1 MEAVN
6 NYFPGSVRTVPWST
20 GTSGFGQNAD
30 LSTGGVPF
38 SSLLQGSNTG
48 KGNSYDVKKPETNQS
63 KTGNSVKPDNYSTQ
77 NKTSQI
83 KSQVSQDKTEDV
95 TSDKDTE
102 EVKNGDADDMT
113 AMLLLMSNLQADR
126 ITTASNG
133 VELVT
138 EKITT
143 EAAPPSTDVSG
154 VIDTGSTA
162 QASLSNQVPTVQS
175 KASSEVSINSTSG
188 ASALEE
194 ERNGSSVTD
203 DKNVVEVSSDKYDP
217 AVILKSLEGQGRI
230 VANSSNSPTGTPSM
244 DTNGPTGRAPE
255 NGINKAEME
264 MGPVAPKAEET
275 KTSTDSSEKDP
286 MEGFTEIHGSTPSPY
301 ANQGTQ
307 TTQSTANQTAAS
319 NETMMMRTAE
329 STLASDLTN
338 LLSSRFPSQ
347 NGQLTIELDPEN
359 LGKITINV
367 SYDSGHAQVSI
378 SATNQKTVEILT
390 QSAPA
395 MANII
400 QQKTGQETQVY
411 IPNAQQSGAKQ
422 DMASGRESNENA
434 AQQQARQQAHEGQ
447 QSAESSIAFL
457 QQMRL
462 GLV

>member
-6 NYFPGSVRTVPWST
+6 NYFSGSVRSVPWTT
-20 GTSGFGQNAD
+20 GTSGFGQNTD
-30 LSTGGVPF
+30 LLSTGGVPF
-38 SSLLQGSNTG
+38 SSLLQGSNTVKG
-48 KGNSYDVKKPETNQS
+48 KDSYDVKKPVTNQD
-63 KTGNSVKPDNYSTQ
+63 KPGNSSRSDNSGKTPKSPNGGQNTVSPDSSADAAVN
-77 NKTSQI
+77 
-83 KSQVSQDKTEDV
+83 
-95 TSDKDTE
+95 DTE
-102 EVKNGDADDMT
+102 EVKNGNADDMT

-143 EAAPPSTDVSG
+143 EAAPPATDVSG
-154 VIDTGSTA
+154 VINTGDAPTVST
-162 QASLSNQVPTVQS
+162 SNLVPTALGESVS
-175 KASSEVSINSTSG
+175 GTNVKSESS
-188 ASALEE
+188 AAALEE
-194 ERNGSSVTD
+194 ERNGTANIDGKKVEETVTG
-203 DKNVVEVSSDKYDP
+203 KYDP
-217 AVILKSLEGQGRI
+217 AEILKSLEGQGRI
-230 VANSSNSPTGTPSM
+230 VSNSTNSPTGTPSM
-244 DTNGPTGRAPE
+244 DTNGPTGRAPD
-255 NGINKAEME
+255 NQINRTEME
-264 MGPVAPKAEET
+264 MGPVAPKQQET
-275 KTSTDSSEKDP
+275 KASTDSSEKDP
-286 MEGFTEIHGSTPSPY
+286 MEGFTEIHGSTPSPF
-301 ANQGTQ
+301 ANQTNQASANTQ
-307 TTQSTANQTAAS
+307 TTAS

-338 LLSSRFPSQ
+338 LLSSRFPTQ

-411 IPNAQQSGAKQ
+411 IPNAQQSSAKQ

-434 AQQQARQQAHEGQ
+434 AQQQARQQAQHGQ